1 MSNVVLPRATKNSA
15 LSPSSPNIGCTNASA
30 HRAPRCSAVGP
41 KRTRDIFGA
50 TAAPRRAYA
59 PAMRVIVLG
68 AGHVGRA
75 VVDALHDEH
84 DLTVIDTDA
93 ERLSALGDRYDV
105 RTVEGNGTTKRVM
118 REAGIEEAA
127 LLIACSP
134 REDANL
140 VSAMLAK
147 RLSRARVIVRTSSVE
162 YLEAWREREIDVDFM
177 VSSELETANAIS
189 GLIGIPAAR
198 QTDVFADGKVQ
209 IVEFDVPDEAPPGP
223 VIGRPLREAEI
234 PGDSKVVA
242 IIRGEQLLRPS
253 GDESIAPGDRI
264 VVIAAPA
271 SARAWSGLIARSDQE
286 IDDIVIFGAGQMGST
301 IARVLLG
308 RDIRVRLVDADR
320 ERAQQAAEDLPGARV
335 FCAHAFDREFFE
347 SERIGSS
354 SAAVFC
360 LNDDAKNL
368 FAAVLARVHG
378 VHLTVTLVHDPAAV
392 AVYDRGGVDVA
403 INPRQVI
410 AEELVRF
417 AHDPRIRQIAM
428 LDDDRFEILDL
439 TVRGDSELAHQRFD
453 ELPKT
458 GSVIG
463 ALIRDGRVIFP
474 HGSDTLEPSDRVIVF
489 VESRRASLV
498 EKVL

>member
-1 MSNVVLPRATKNSA
+1 
-15 LSPSSPNIGCTNASA
+15 
-30 HRAPRCSAVGP
+30 
-41 KRTRDIFGA
+41 
-50 TAAPRRAYA
+50 
-59 PAMRVIVLG
+59 MRVIVLG
-68 AGHVGRA
+68 AGNVGRA

-84 DLTVIDTDA
+84 ELTVIDTDA

-118 REAGIEEAA
+118 REAGVEDAG

-140 VSAMLAK
+140 VSAMLARK
-147 RLSRARVIVRTSSVE
+147 LSRARVIVRTSSPE

-209 IVEFDVPDEAPPGP
+209 IVEFDVPEDAGTGP

-234 PGDSKVVA
+234 PQDSKVVA
-242 IIRGEQLLRPS
+242 IIRGKELVMPR
-253 GDESIAPGDRI
+253 GGESIEPGDRI
-264 VVIAAPA
+264 VIIAAPA
-271 SARAWSGLIARSDQE
+271 SARQWSRLISHNQQQV
-286 IDDIVIFGAGQMGST
+286 DDLVVFGAGRMGST

-308 RDIRVRLVDADR
+308 RDVRVRLVDSDSH
-320 ERAQQAAEDLPGARV
+320 RALEAAEALPEARV
-335 FCAHAFDREFFE
+335 FCAHAFDPEFLE
-347 SERIGSS
+347 RERIGRA

-368 FAAVLARVHG
+368 YAAVQSRVHG
-378 VHLTVTLVHDPAAV
+378 VRLTIALAHDPGAV
-392 AVYDRGGVDVA
+392 SVYERGGVDVA

-439 TVRGDSELAHQRFD
+439 TVRDDSELANRNFD
-453 ELPKT
+453 DLPQT

-463 ALIRDGRVIFP
+463 AIIRDGRVLFP
-474 HGSDTLEPSDRVIVF
+474 HGTDQLLAGDRVIIF
-489 VESRRASLV
+489 VESRRAALV

>member
-1 MSNVVLPRATKNSA
+1 
-15 LSPSSPNIGCTNASA
+15 
-30 HRAPRCSAVGP
+30 
-41 KRTRDIFGA
+41 
-50 TAAPRRAYA
+50 
-59 PAMRVIVLG
+59 MRIMVLG
-68 AGHVGRA
+68 AGNVGRA
-75 VVDALHDEH
+75 VVEALHDEH
-84 DLTVIDTDA
+84 ELTLIDTDA
-93 ERLSALGDRYDV
+93 DRLSALADRYDV

-118 REAGIEEAA
+118 REAGVEDAD

-140 VSAMLAK
+140 VSAMLARK
-147 RLSRARVIVRTSSVE
+147 LSRARVIVRTSSPE

-209 IVEFDVPDEAPPGP
+209 IVEFDVPEEARGD

-234 PGDSKVVA
+234 PQDSKVVA
-242 IIRGEQLLRPS
+242 IIRGKELLFPRGSETIEPC
-253 GDESIAPGDRI
+253 DRI
-264 VVIAAPA
+264 VVIASPA
-271 SARAWSGLIARSDQE
+271 SARAWSRQIARVDQD
-286 IDDIVIFGAGQMGST
+286 IDDLVIFGAGRMGST
-301 IARVLLG
+301 IARVLLA
-308 RDIRVRLVDADR
+308 RDVRVRLVDSDHR
-320 ERAQQAAEDLPGARV
+320 RAMEAAEALPDARV
-335 FCAHAFDREFFE
+335 FCAHAFDPDFLER
-347 SERIGSS
+347 ERIGQA

-368 FAAVLARVHG
+368 YAAIQSRVHG
-378 VHLTVTLVHDPAAV
+378 VRLTIALAHDPGAV
-392 AVYDRGGVDVA
+392 SVYEEGGVHVA

-428 LDDDRFEILDL
+428 LEDDRFEILDL
-439 TVRGDSELAHQRFD
+439 TVRDDSELANRRFD
-453 ELPKT
+453 DLPQT

-474 HGSDTLEPSDRVIVF
+474 HGEDQLLAGDRVIIF
-489 VESRRASLV
+489 VESRRAALV

>member
-1 MSNVVLPRATKNSA
+1 
-15 LSPSSPNIGCTNASA
+15 
-30 HRAPRCSAVGP
+30 
-41 KRTRDIFGA
+41 
-50 TAAPRRAYA
+50 
-59 PAMRVIVLG
+59 MRVIVLG

-84 DLTVIDTDA
+84 ELTVIDTDA
-93 ERLSALGDRYDV
+93 ERLSVLADRFDV

-118 REAGIEEAA
+118 REAGVEDAG

-140 VSAMLAK
+140 VSAMLARK
-147 RLSRARVIVRTSSVE
+147 LSRARVIVRTSSVE
-162 YLEAWREREIDVDFM
+162 YLDAWREREIDVDFM

-209 IVEFDVPDEAPPGP
+209 IVEFDVPRDAGRGP
-223 VIGRPLREAEI
+223 VIDRPLREAEI
-234 PGDSKVVA
+234 PADSKVVA
-242 IIRGEQLLRPS
+242 IIRGKGLLLPR
-253 GDESIAPGDRI
+253 GAETIQPGDRI
-264 VVIAAPA
+264 VIIAAPA
-271 SARAWSGLIARSDQE
+271 SAREWSRLIARSDHE
-286 IDDIVIFGAGQMGST
+286 INDLVVFGAGQMGST
-301 IARVLLG
+301 IARVLLH
-308 RDIRVRLVDADR
+308 RDVRVRLVDSDHR
-320 ERAQQAAEDLPGARV
+320 RATEAAEALPEARV
-335 FCAHAFDREFFE
+335 FCAQAFDPEFLE
-347 SERIGSS
+347 SERIGRA

-368 FAAVLARVHG
+368 YAAVLARDHG
-378 VHLTVTLVHDPAAV
+378 VRLTITLAHDPAAV
-392 AVYDRGGVDVA
+392 SVYERGGVDVA

-439 TVRGDSELAHQRFD
+439 TVRADSELANRRFD
-453 ELPKT
+453 ELPQT

-463 ALIRDGRVIFP
+463 AVVRDGGRVIFP
-474 HGSDTLEPSDRVIVF
+474 HGSDTLQPGDRVIIF

>member
-1 MSNVVLPRATKNSA
+1 
-15 LSPSSPNIGCTNASA
+15 
-30 HRAPRCSAVGP
+30 
-41 KRTRDIFGA
+41 
-50 TAAPRRAYA
+50 
-59 PAMRVIVLG
+59 MRIIVLG
-68 AGHVGRA
+68 AGNVGRA
-75 VVDALHDEH
+75 VVEALHDEH
-84 DLTVIDTDA
+84 ELTVIDTDA
-93 ERLSALGDRYDV
+93 DRLSALGDRYDV

-118 REAGIEEAA
+118 REAQVEDAS

-140 VSAMLAK
+140 VSAMLARK
-147 RLSRARVIVRTSSVE
+147 LSRARVIVRTSSPE

-209 IVEFDVPDEAPPGP
+209 IVEFDVPQDTGPGP

-234 PGDSKVVA
+234 PADSKVVA
-242 IIRGEQLLRPS
+242 VIRGKELLFPRGSETIEPC
-253 GDESIAPGDRI
+253 DRI
-264 VVIAAPA
+264 VIIAAPA
-271 SARAWSGLIARSDQE
+271 SARQWSRLIARAEQE
-286 IDDIVIFGAGQMGST
+286 VDDLVVFGAGRMGAT

-308 RDIRVRLVDADR
+308 RDVRVRLVDADSN
-320 ERAQQAAEDLPGARV
+320 RAMEAAEALPDARV
-335 FCAHAFDREFFE
+335 FCAHAFDPEFLE
-347 SERIGSS
+347 RERIGRA

-368 FAAVLARVHG
+368 YAAVLSRVHG
-378 VHLTVTLVHDPAAV
+378 VRLTIALAHDPGAV
-392 AVYDRGGVDVA
+392 SVYERGGVDVA

-439 TVRGDSELAHQRFD
+439 TVRSDSELANRRFD
-453 ELPKT
+453 DLPQT

-463 ALIRDGRVIFP
+463 AMIRDDRVIFP
-474 HGSDTLEPSDRVIVF
+474 HGEDQLLAGDRVIIF
-489 VESRRASLV
+489 VESRRAALV

>member
-1 MSNVVLPRATKNSA
+1 
-15 LSPSSPNIGCTNASA
+15 
-30 HRAPRCSAVGP
+30 
-41 KRTRDIFGA
+41 
-50 TAAPRRAYA
+50 
-59 PAMRVIVLG
+59 MRVIVLG

-84 DLTVIDTDA
+84 ELTVIDVDA
-93 ERLSALGDRYDV
+93 ERLALLGDRYDV

-118 REAGIEEAA
+118 REAGVKEAD

-147 RLSRARVIVRTSSVE
+147 KLSRARVIVRTSSPE

-209 IVEFDVPDEAPPGP
+209 IVEFDVPEHAPDGP
-223 VIGRPLREAEI
+223 VIGRPLREADI
-234 PGDSKVVA
+234 PDDSKVAA
-242 IIRGEQLLRPS
+242 IIRGERLIKPS
-253 GDESIAPGDRI
+253 GGQAIEARDRI

-271 SARAWSGLIARSDQE
+271 SARAWSRLIAHSDQE
-286 IDDIVIFGAGQMGST
+286 VDDVVIFGAGQMGST
-301 IARVLLG
+301 IARVLLA
-308 RDIRVRLVDADR
+308 RDVRVRLVDSNRD
-320 ERAQQAAEDLPGARV
+320 RAQQAAEALPEARV
-335 FCAHAFDREFFE
+335 FCAQAFDPEFLQR
-347 SERIGSS
+347 ERIGSS

-360 LNDDAKNL
+360 MNDDAKNL
-368 FAAVLARVHG
+368 YAAILARVHG
-378 VHLTVTLVHDPAAV
+378 VHLTVTLVHDATAV
-392 AVYDRGGVDVA
+392 AVYERGAVDVA

-410 AEELVRF
+410 AEEFVRF

-428 LDDDRFEILDL
+428 LEDDRFEILDL
-439 TVRGDSELAHQRFD
+439 SVRADSELANQRFED
-453 ELPKT
+453 LPQT
-458 GSVIG
+458 GSMIG
-463 ALIRDGRVIFP
+463 AVIRNGRVLFP
-474 HGSDTLEPSDRVIVF
+474 HGSDTLQPGDRVIIF

>member
-1 MSNVVLPRATKNSA
+1 MK
-15 LSPSSPNIGCTNASA
+15 
-30 HRAPRCSAVGP
+30 
-41 KRTRDIFGA
+41 
-50 TAAPRRAYA
+50 
-59 PAMRVIVLG
+59 VIVLG

-84 DLTVIDTDA
+84 ELTVIDTDA
-93 ERLSALGDRYDV
+93 DRLSALADRYDV

-118 REAGIEEAA
+118 REAGIEDAG

-140 VSAMLAK
+140 VSAMLARK
-147 RLSRARVIVRTSSVE
+147 LSPARVIVRTSSPE

-209 IVEFDVPDEAPPGP
+209 IVEFDVPEDAGPGQ
-223 VIGRPLREAEI
+223 VIGRPLKEGAI
-234 PGDSKVVA
+234 PPDSKVAA
-242 IIRGEQLLRPS
+242 IIRGKELIKPRGS
-253 GDESIAPGDRI
+253 ESIEPGDRI
-264 VVIAAPA
+264 IIIAAPE
-271 SARAWSGLIARSDQE
+271 SARQWSRLIARSE
-286 IDDIVIFGAGQMGST
+286 HEVDDLVIFGAGQMGST
-301 IARVLLG
+301 IARVLLH
-308 RDIRVRLVDADR
+308 RDVRIRLVDADHD
-320 ERAQQAAEDLPGARV
+320 RAMAAAEALPDARV
-335 FCAHAFDREFFE
+335 FCAHAFDPEFLE
-347 SERIGSS
+347 RERIGRV

-368 FAAVLARVHG
+368 YAAVLARVHG
-378 VHLTVTLVHDPAAV
+378 VRMTITLAHDPGAV
-392 AVYDRGGVDVA
+392 SVYERAGVDVA

-410 AEELVRF
+410 AEEFVRF
-417 AHDPRIRQIAM
+417 AHDPRLRQIAM

-439 TVRGDSELAHQRFD
+439 TVRDESELAHRRFD
-453 ELPKT
+453 DLPQT

-463 ALIRDGRVIFP
+463 ALVRNGRVIFP
-474 HGSDTLEPSDRVIVF
+474 HGGDQLLPGDRVIIF
-489 VESRRASLV
+489 VESRRAAQV

>member
-1 MSNVVLPRATKNSA
+1 MK
-15 LSPSSPNIGCTNASA
+15 
-30 HRAPRCSAVGP
+30 
-41 KRTRDIFGA
+41 
-50 TAAPRRAYA
+50 
-59 PAMRVIVLG
+59 VIVLG
-68 AGHVGRA
+68 AGNVGRA

-84 DLTVIDTDA
+84 ELTLIDTDA
-93 ERLSALGDRYDV
+93 ERLSALADRYDV
-105 RTVEGNGTTKRVM
+105 RAVEGSGTTKRVM
-118 REAGIEEAA
+118 REAGVQDAD

-140 VSAMLAK
+140 VSAMLAR
-147 RLSRARVIVRTSSVE
+147 RLSRARVIVRTSSPE

-209 IVEFDVPDEAPPGP
+209 IVEFDVPTDAGPGP
-223 VIGRPLREAEI
+223 VIGRPLRESEI
-234 PGDSKVVA
+234 PQDSKVVA
-242 IIRGEQLLRPS
+242 VIRGNELLVPR
-253 GDESIAPGDRI
+253 GGETIEPGDRI
-264 VVIAAPA
+264 VIIGTPA
-271 SARAWSGLIARSDQE
+271 SARLWSRLMARGDQNV
-286 IDDIVIFGAGQMGST
+286 DDLVVFGAGQMGST
-301 IARVLLG
+301 IARVLLA
-308 RDIRVRLVDADR
+308 RDVRVRLVDADH
-320 ERAQQAAEDLPGARV
+320 ERAMEAAEALPDARV
-335 FCAHAFDREFFE
+335 FCAHAFDPDFLER
-347 SERIGSS
+347 ERIGRA
-354 SAAVFC
+354 SAAVYC

-368 FAAVLARVHG
+368 YAAVLSRVHG
-378 VHLTVTLVHDPAAV
+378 VRLTIALAHDPGAV
-392 AVYDRGGVDVA
+392 AVYENGGVDVA

-439 TVRGDSELAHQRFD
+439 TVRPDSELANRRFD
-453 ELPKT
+453 DLPQT

-474 HGSDTLEPSDRVIVF
+474 HGDDQLLPGDRVIIF
-489 VESRRASLV
+489 VESRRAALV

>member
-1 MSNVVLPRATKNSA
+1 MK
-15 LSPSSPNIGCTNASA
+15 
-30 HRAPRCSAVGP
+30 
-41 KRTRDIFGA
+41 
-50 TAAPRRAYA
+50 
-59 PAMRVIVLG
+59 VIVLG
-68 AGHVGRA
+68 AGNVGRA
-75 VVDALHDEH
+75 VVDALHDDAH

-93 ERLSALGDRYDV
+93 ERLSALADRYDV

-118 REAGIEEAA
+118 REAGIEATD

-140 VSAMLAK
+140 VSAMLARK
-147 RLSRARVIVRTSSVE
+147 LSRARVIVRTSSPE

-209 IVEFDVPDEAPPGP
+209 IVEFDVPEDSGPGP

-234 PGDSKVVA
+234 PADSKVVA
-242 IIRGEQLLRPS
+242 IIRGDRLVMPR
-253 GDESIAPGDRI
+253 GGESIAPGDRI
-264 VVIAAPA
+264 VIIAAPA
-271 SARAWSGLIARSDQE
+271 SARLWSRLIARSEQQV
-286 IDDIVIFGAGQMGST
+286 DDLVVFGAGRMGST

-308 RDIRVRLVDADR
+308 RDVRVRLVDADHD
-320 ERAQQAAEDLPGARV
+320 RATEAAEALPEARV
-335 FCAHAFDREFFE
+335 FCAHAFDPEFLE
-347 SERIGSS
+347 RQRIGRA

-368 FAAVLARVHG
+368 YAAVLARVHG
-378 VHLTVTLVHDPAAV
+378 VRLTIALAHDPGAV
-392 AVYDRGGVDVA
+392 SVYDRGGVDVA

-428 LDDDRFEILDL
+428 LDEDRFEILDL
-439 TVRGDSELAHQRFD
+439 TVRADSDLANRRFD
-453 ELPKT
+453 DLPQT

-474 HGSDTLEPSDRVIVF
+474 HGDDQLLPDDRVIVF
-489 VESRRASLV
+489 VESRRAALV

>member
-1 MSNVVLPRATKNSA
+1 
-15 LSPSSPNIGCTNASA
+15 
-30 HRAPRCSAVGP
+30 
-41 KRTRDIFGA
+41 
-50 TAAPRRAYA
+50 
-59 PAMRVIVLG
+59 MRVIVLG
-68 AGHVGRA
+68 AGNVGRA

-84 DLTVIDTDA
+84 ELTVIDTDA
-93 ERLSALGDRYDV
+93 VRLSALGDRYDV

-118 REAGIEEAA
+118 REAGVKDAG

-140 VSAMLAK
+140 VSAMLARK
-147 RLSRARVIVRTSSVE
+147 LSRARVIVRTSSPE

-209 IVEFDVPDEAPPGP
+209 IVEFDVPQEAGEGP
-223 VIGRPLREAEI
+223 TIGRALREAEI
-234 PGDSKVVA
+234 PQDSKVVA
-242 IIRGEQLLRPS
+242 IIRGKELVMPR
-253 GDESIAPGDRI
+253 GDESIEPGDRI
-264 VVIAAPA
+264 VIIAAPA
-271 SARAWSGLIARSDQE
+271 SARQWSRLIARSEQQV
-286 IDDIVIFGAGQMGST
+286 DDLVVFGAGRMGST

-308 RDIRVRLVDADR
+308 RDVRVRLVDADHD
-320 ERAQQAAEDLPGARV
+320 RATEAAEALPEARV
-335 FCAHAFDREFFE
+335 FCAHAFDPEFLE
-347 SERIGSS
+347 RERIGRA

-368 FAAVLARVHG
+368 YAAVLAGAHG
-378 VHLTVTLVHDPAAV
+378 VRLTIALAHDPGAMS
-392 AVYDRGGVDVA
+392 VYERGGVDVA

-428 LDDDRFEILDL
+428 LDEDRFEILDL
-439 TVRGDSELAHQRFD
+439 TVREDSELANRSFD
-453 ELPKT
+453 ELPQT

-463 ALIRDGRVIFP
+463 ALIRDGRVVFP
-474 HGSDTLEPSDRVIVF
+474 HGTDQLMPGDRVIIF
-489 VESRRASLV
+489 VESRRAGLV
-498 EKVL
+498 VKVV